1 LSILDNIQLIIAKN
15 LKALRS
21 QRKLSLDKVSELT
34 GISKTMLG
42 QIERGESN
50 PSITTVWKIANGL
63 KVSFSALI
71 NPSQNEALVVAKED
85 IQSLTEE
92 EKYHLY
98 PYFPYDDGRK
108 FEIYMVDIDPGGELI
123 SEPHQDGTEEYIT
136 VFEGEMTVLVGGI
149 EYIVRAGDAIRFKA
163 DRPHSYFNR
172 KNTKCQMNMVMYYGG
187 NQ

>member
-1 LSILDNIQLIIAKN
+1 MLDNIQLIFAKN
-15 LKALRS
+15 LKALRN

-63 KVSFSALI
+63 KVSFTALI
-71 NPSQNEALVVAKED
+71 NQSQTEAVVVAKED

-92 EKYHLY
+92 EKYRLY
-98 PYFPYDDGRK
+98 PFFPYDDGRK
-108 FEIYMVDIDPGGELI
+108 FEIYTVDIDPGGELI
-123 SEPHQDGTEEYIT
+123 SEPHQEGTEEYIT
-136 VFEGEMTVLVGGI
+136 VFEGEMTVLVGGT
-149 EYIVRAGDAIRFKA
+149 EYKVKAGDAIRFKA

-172 KNTKCQMNMVMYYGG
+172 ENTKCQMNMVIYYGG
-187 NQ
+187 NH